1 ARSRA
6 PQRCLSAWFAR
17 ASWTVGGNVGG
28 KVCGPGRL
36 GLGWYRS
43 RGCWSG
49 LLLDPRVDLIGLLG
63 LHGLGWRL
71 IGREVIEEFV
81 GLGLLGRRRRRV
93 SRSWCDSIDQSYAF
107 EPLRVKGRELLR
119 TGAVVLLV
127 VDPSSLDE
135 VDGDRASVVGAP
147 VSTSSPYRVKV
158 P

>member
-1 ARSRA
+1 M
-6 PQRCLSAWFAR
+6 
-17 ASWTVGGNVGG
+17 GGNVGG

-107 EPLRVKGRELLR
+107 EPLRVKDASCSALEQSCCWLSIRRRWTKSTVIEPPLSELLSPPAVPIALRFHRKWQVTKVWRSAPR
-119 TGAVVLLV
+119 TG
-127 VDPSSLDE
+127 
-135 VDGDRASVVGAP
+135 
-147 VSTSSPYRVKV
+147 
-158 P
+158 